1 MNKINISLVLAGAVV
16 LPLISGCNG
25 SSMPYSTVSPMVV
38 PASGAG
44 ASRNVTLTPQAIP
57 GIPRANNHNTT
68 GGYAPSN
75 VQTQFKIDVAEGT
88 KEINVIRDSA
98 DPFVITKPYMLK
110 NADPYAV
117 RNYLEAAVGAKSIN
131 ASPAQVT
138 AVKFSDGAGAV
149 LVSAEEYRFKDSEHG
164 KGIDGIV
171 ASLDRPGLNY
181 MPEANAYLYFPRI
194 SRASNLKDMLLKV
207 GSSSLDP
214 QFEIAPGT
222 ITVDAELNALV
233 IKAPKWNWEDM
244 RAMLQKYDR
253 AIPEFK
259 VTYRVLEIFAEND
272 DRIGV
277 DFQSWK
283 NNEGVDLFS
292 TGVVARRNWGTFFS
306 SAIEGNGSSRTSYW
320 NFNPKWNT
328 RYLDFMTSIGKAK
341 CLAQGEL
348 VVQNRKSSAI
358 QVASGFF
365 YDRTY
370 YIAGATSIAEGTTEF
385 AYTMPNP
392 DTILRESTSKIVPID
407 KLNQAFAAAG
417 VDSYLTKAGYTMRV
431 MGTQVGTATY
441 YDAIARKN
449 YQTLL
454 AAGNPVGSNGVPV
467 STLLAQIDEKKA
479 AALAAKTAAETAG
492 KKAAE
497 AAAAGDK
504 ESYEAYLAQSDK
516 YAADAADLVAEATA
530 IGEIASA
537 YSMKA
542 VNADQAAILA
552 NTTTSALSKYLTGY
566 VDATGNR
573 YSGNYYRDNYA
584 YVDAAPGIIHG
595 WLQYPMVTDGFQFN
609 LKVSPVITG
618 KAASMTF
625 EMQGNSLMGWNS
637 DGSAR
642 RSNSNISTTVQLPY
656 SGQEF
661 VLGGVRKS
669 ESVRSNS
676 GLPFFKDLPVIGRAF
691 STESES
697 IKQSQL
703 VVIAK
708 VEYSNP
714 DSFAGAEIR
723 ENLGK
728 IVKGVNKGMNSR
740 VGNMFFGQYGID
752 SDRPAREER
761 LNDVGNKINDEFKTV
776 K

>member
-1 MNKINISLVLAGAVV
+1 MNKLNISLILASVMCV
-16 LPLISGCNG
+16 PFISGCNSDSIPSG
-25 SSMPYSTVSPMVV
+25 MVAPVVV
-38 PASGAG
+38 PSGSG
-44 ASRNVTLTPQAIP
+44 VSRDIALTPQAIP
-57 GIPRANNHNTT
+57 GIPRSNNHSTT

-75 VQTQFKIDVAEGT
+75 VQAQLKINVSDGT
-88 KEINVIRDSA
+88 KEVKVIRDNN

-117 RNYLEAAVGAKSIN
+117 RSYLEAAVGAKSVN

-138 AVKFSDGAGAV
+138 AVKFSDGIGAV
-149 LVSAEEYRFKDSEHG
+149 LVSAEEYRFADSEDG

-171 ASLDRPGLNY
+171 ASLDRPGLS
-181 MPEANAYLYFPRI
+181 YLPDADAHIYFPRI
-194 SRASNLKDMLLKV
+194 SRASNLRDMLLKV

-214 QFEIAPGT
+214 EFEIAPGT
-222 ITVDAELNALV
+222 VTVDAELNALV
-233 IKAPKWNWEDM
+233 VKANKWNWNDM
-244 RAMLQKYDR
+244 LTMLKQYDR
-253 AIPEFK
+253 PIPEFK
-259 VTYRVLEIFAEND
+259 ITYRVLEIYAEND

-306 SAIEGNGSSRTSYW
+306 SAIEGNGSNRTSYW

-341 CLAQGEL
+341 CLAQGEM
-348 VVQNRKSSAI
+348 VVQNRKTSTI
-358 QVASGFF
+358 QVSSGFF

-370 YIAGATSIAEGTTEF
+370 YTAGAKTIAEGTTEF
-385 AYTMPNP
+385 AYNDINP

-407 KLNQAFAAAG
+407 KLNQAFAKAG
-417 VDSYLTKAGYTMRV
+417 VNSYLTKAGYTMRV

-441 YDAIARKN
+441 YDAIARKTA
-449 YQTLL
+449 QEL
-454 AAGNPVGSNGVPV
+454 AASKLIV
-467 STLLAQIDEKKA
+467 AQAQA
-479 AALAAKTAAETAG
+479 AYIA
-492 KKAAE
+492 
-497 AAAAGDK
+497 
-504 ESYEAYLAQSDK
+504 K
-516 YAADAADLVAEATA
+516 YAAYGITKTTEDAHADLMKSNADYATA
-530 IGEIASA
+530 YAASLIKDPETLA
-537 YSMKA
+537 S
-542 VNADQAAILA
+542 VA
-552 NTTTSALSKYLTGY
+552 NTKTSALSKYLTGY
-566 VDATGNR
+566 VDAAGNR
-573 YSGNYYRDNYA
+573 YSGNYYREDYG
-584 YVDAAPGIIHG
+584 YVNAAPGIIHG

-609 LKVSPVITG
+609 LTVSPVITG
-618 KAASMTF
+618 KAASMKF
-625 EMQGNSLMGWNS
+625 DMSGNSLLGWNS

-642 RSNSNISTTVQLPY
+642 RSKSETSTTVQLPY
-656 SGQEF
+656 NDQEF
-661 VLGGVRKS
+661 VIGGIRKS
-669 ESVRSNS
+669 ESVRSNT
-676 GLPFFKDLPVIGRAF
+676 GLPFVKDLPVIGRLF

-703 VVIAK
+703 VVLAR

-740 VGNMFFGQYGID
+740 VGNMFFGQYGLD
-752 SDRPAREER
+752 EDRAPREER
-761 LNDVGNKINDEFKTV
+761 LDHIGKVINDEYKTI

>member
-1 MNKINISLVLAGAVV
+1 MNKVNISLILAAAVV
-16 LPLISGCNG
+16 LPVISGCNSG
-25 SSMPYSTVSPMVV
+25 EMPYSSVAPVTV
-38 PASGAG
+38 PAGIAGAG
-44 ASRNVTLTPQAIP
+44 RSISVVPQAIP

-75 VQTQFKIDVAEGT
+75 VQAQLKINVADGT
-88 KEINVIRDSA
+88 KEVNVIRDNA
-98 DPFVITKPYMLK
+98 DPFVITKPYVLK

-149 LVSAEEYRFKDSEHG
+149 LVSAEEYRFKDSKHG

-171 ASLDRPGLNY
+171 AALDRKGLNY
-181 MPEANAYLYFPRI
+181 MPAADAYLYFPRI
-194 SRASNLKDMLLKV
+194 SRASNLRDMLIKV
-207 GSSSLDP
+207 GSSALDP

-233 IKAPKWNWEDM
+233 IKAPKWNWEEM
-244 RAMLQKYDR
+244 RAMLEQYDR
-253 AIPEFK
+253 PIPEFK
-259 VTYRVLEIFAEND
+259 ITYRVLEIFAEND

-292 TGVVARRNWGTFFS
+292 AGVFARRNWGTFFS

-348 VVQNRKSSAI
+348 LVQNRMSSAI

-370 YIAGATSIAEGTTEF
+370 YTAGAKTIAEGTTEF
-385 AYTMPNP
+385 AYTDINP
-392 DTILRESTSKIVPID
+392 DTILRESTSKIVPIGS
-407 KLNQAFAAAG
+407 LNNAFKDAG
-417 VDSYLTKAGYTMRV
+417 VDAYLTKAGYTMRV

-449 YQTLL
+449 YQTML
-454 AAGNPVGSNGVPV
+454 AAGLPVSAQTNFVGVPISNLEEKLAEANAAV
-467 STLLAQIDEKKA
+467 AALKAVGADAPTSPYHSKYLLASGKVDALTKA
-479 AALAAKTAAETAG
+479 IENMMMAELDP
-492 KKAAE
+492 E
-497 AAAAGDK
+497 
-504 ESYEAYLAQSDK
+504 
-516 YAADAADLVAEATA
+516 
-530 IGEIASA
+530 
-537 YSMKA
+537 
-542 VNADQAAILA
+542 QAAILA
-552 NTTTSALSKYLTGY
+552 NTTTSPLSKYLTGY
-566 VDATGNR
+566 VDANGNR
-573 YSGNYYRDNYA
+573 YSGNYYREDYG

-595 WLQYPMVTDGFQFN
+595 WLQYPMIVDGFQFN

-618 KAASMTF
+618 MAATLKID
-625 EMQGNSLMGWNS
+625 MQGNSLMGWNS

-642 RSNSNISTTVQLPY
+642 RSNSNIATTVQLPY
-656 SGQEF
+656 SGHEF
-661 VLGGVRKS
+661 VIGGVRKS
-669 ESVRSNS
+669 ESVRSNT
-676 GLPFFKDLPVIGRAF
+676 GLPFFKDLPVIGRVF

-708 VEYSNP
+708 VEYSKP
-714 DSFAGAEIR
+714 DSFAGTEVR

-740 VGNMFFGQYGID
+740 VGNMFFGQYGLD
-752 SDRPAREER
+752 SDLPEREKR
-761 LNDVGNKINDEFKTV
+761 LNHVGEKINDDYKTV

>member
-1 MNKINISLVLAGAVV
+1 MNKFNISLILAGAIV
-16 LPLISGCNG
+16 LPAISGCNSG
-25 SSMPYSTVSPMVV
+25 EMPSTSVAPMVV
-38 PASGAG
+38 PSGIG
-44 ASRNVTLTPQAIP
+44 SNGGITVTPQAIP
-57 GIPRANNHNTT
+57 GIARANNHAVT

-75 VQTQFKIDVAEGT
+75 VQAQLKINVSDGT
-88 KEINVIRDSA
+88 KEIKVIRDNA
-98 DPFVITKPYMLK
+98 DPFVITKSYMLK

-171 ASLDRPGLNY
+171 KTLDRPGLNY
-181 MPEANAYLYFPRI
+181 MPSADAYLYFPRI
-194 SRASNLKDMLLKV
+194 SRASNLKEMLLKV

-244 RAMLQKYDR
+244 RAMLKQYDR
-253 AIPEFK
+253 PVPEFK
-259 VTYRVLEIFAEND
+259 ITYRVLEIFAEND

-283 NNEGVDLFS
+283 NNEGVDLFA

-341 CLAQGEL
+341 CLAQGEM

-358 QVASGFF
+358 QVSSGFF

-370 YIAGATSIAEGTTEF
+370 YIAGAKSIAEGTTEF
-385 AYTMPNP
+385 AYTLPNP
-392 DTILRESTSKIVPID
+392 DTILRESTSKIVPIGS
-407 KLNQAFAAAG
+407 LNNALAGAG

-454 AAGNPVGSNGVPV
+454 AAGLPTNSTGVPISELQKIRAEKRIANGVPAPA
-467 STLLAQIDEKKA
+467 SDELDKYDD
-479 AALAAKTAAETAG
+479 ALAEKSAE
-492 KKAAE
+492 
-497 AAAAGDK
+497 
-504 ESYEAYLAQSDK
+504 YEALIKMIKNPTMTS
-516 YAADAADLVAEATA
+516 LTAE
-530 IGEIASA
+530 
-537 YSMKA
+537 
-542 VNADQAAILA
+542 QAAILA
-552 NTTTSALSKYLTGY
+552 NTTTSPLTKYLTGY
-566 VDATGNR
+566 VDANGNR
-573 YSGNYYRDNYA
+573 YSGNYYRDDYG

-618 KAASMTF
+618 KAASMTID
-625 EMQGNSLMGWNS
+625 MQGNSLMGWNS

-642 RSNSNISTTVQLPY
+642 RSNSNISTNVQLPY
-656 SGQEF
+656 SGHEF
-661 VLGGVRKS
+661 VIGGVRKS
-669 ESVRSNS
+669 ESVRTNT
-676 GLPFFKDLPVIGRAF
+676 GLPFFKDLPVIGRVF

-723 ENLGK
+723 EDLGK

-740 VGNMFFGQYGID
+740 VGNMFFGQYGLD
-752 SDRPAREER
+752 SDRPDREKR
-761 LNDVGNKINDEFKTV
+761 LNDLGEKINDEFKTI

>member
-38 PASGAG
+38 PASGSGAG
-44 ASRNVTLTPQAIP
+44 RNVTLTPQAIP

-68 GGYAPSN
+68 GGYAPTN

-181 MPEANAYLYFPRI
+181 MPEADAYLYFPRI

-244 RAMLQKYDR
+244 RAMLKQYDR

-259 VTYRVLEIFAEND
+259 VSYRVLEIFAEND

-348 VVQNRKSSAI
+348 IVQNRKSSAI

-385 AYTMPNP
+385 AYTLPNP
-392 DTILRESTSKIVPID
+392 DTILRESTSKIVPIN

-454 AAGNPVGSNGVPV
+454 AAGNPVSAQEKFAGIPI
-467 STLLAQIDEKKA
+467 STLE
-479 AALAAKTAAETAG
+479 G
-492 KKAAE
+492 KLAE
-497 AAAAGDK
+497 AQAGVAAYEAAG
-504 ESYEAYLAQSDK
+504 LSDT
-516 YAADAADLVAEATA
+516 ATA
-530 IGEIASA
+530 HPYYKDYMTLLGTVSALEDAIANKTMA
-537 YSMKA
+537 A
-542 VNADQAAILA
+542 VSADQAAILA
-552 NTTTSALSKYLTGY
+552 NTTTSPLSKYLTGY

-752 SDRPAREER
+752 SDRPARVER

>member
-44 ASRNVTLTPQAIP
+44 AGRNVTLTPQAIP

-68 GGYAPSN
+68 GGYAPTN

-181 MPEANAYLYFPRI
+181 MPEADAYLYFPRI

-244 RAMLQKYDR
+244 RAMLKQYDR

-259 VTYRVLEIFAEND
+259 VTYRVLEIYAEND

-292 TGVVARRNWGTFFS
+292 TGVIARRNWGTFFS

-348 VVQNRKSSAI
+348 IVQNRKSSAI

-392 DTILRESTSKIVPID
+392 DTILRESTSKIVPIN

-449 YQTLL
+449 YQTML
-454 AAGNPVGSNGVPV
+454 AAGLPTNSTGVPV
-467 STLLAQIDEKKA
+467 SKLQEIRAQKRVDNGLPAPTSDELDEYDTKLADLDTTGA
-479 AALAAKTAAETAG
+479 YAALLEMIQNPTMTKLT
-492 KKAAE
+492 
-497 AAAAGDK
+497 
-504 ESYEAYLAQSDK
+504 S
-516 YAADAADLVAEATA
+516 
-530 IGEIASA
+530 
-537 YSMKA
+537 
-542 VNADQAAILA
+542 DQAAILA
-552 NTTTSALSKYLTGY
+552 NTTTSPLSKYLTGY

-573 YSGNYYRDNYA
+573 YSGNYYREDYG

-752 SDRPAREER
+752 SDRPARVER

>member
-1 MNKINISLVLAGAVV
+1 MNKFNFSLFLAGAMIV
-16 LPLISGCNG
+16 PLVNGCK
-25 SSMPYSTVSPMVV
+25 SDSMPSGFAVPSVV
-38 PASGAG
+38 PAANGGA
-44 ASRNVTLTPQAIP
+44 REVVLTPQAIP
-57 GIPRANNHNTT
+57 GIPRANNHSTT

-75 VQTQFKIDVAEGT
+75 VQAQLKINVADGT
-88 KEINVIRDSA
+88 KEVKVIRDNA
-98 DPFVITKPYMLK
+98 DPFVITKPYVLK
-110 NADPYAV
+110 HADPYAV
-117 RNYLEAAVGAKSIN
+117 RSYLEAAVGAKSIN

-149 LVSAEEYRFKDSEHG
+149 LVSAEEYRFADSEDG

-171 ASLDRPGLNY
+171 ASLDRPGLTF
-181 MPEANAYLYFPRI
+181 MPEADAYLYFPRI
-194 SRASNLKDMLLKV
+194 SRAANLRDMLIKV
-207 GSSSLDP
+207 GSSELDP
-214 QFEIAPGT
+214 EFEIAPGT

-233 IKAPKWNWEDM
+233 IKASKWNWNDM
-244 RAMLQKYDR
+244 RTMLKQYDR
-253 AIPEFK
+253 PIPEFK
-259 VTYRVLEIFAEND
+259 ITYRVLEIYAEND

-292 TGVVARRNWGTFFS
+292 TGVIARRNWGTFFS
-306 SAIEGNGSSRTSYW
+306 SAIEGNGSNRTSYW

-341 CLAQGEL
+341 CLAQGEM

-358 QVASGFF
+358 QVNSGFF

-370 YIAGATSIAEGTTEF
+370 YTAGAKTIAEGTTEF
-385 AYTMPNP
+385 AYNDINP

-407 KLNQAFAAAG
+407 KLNQAFAGAG
-417 VDSYLTKAGYTMRV
+417 VNSYLTKAGYTMRV

-441 YDAIARKN
+441 YDAIASKT

-454 AAGNPVGSNGVPV
+454 N
-467 STLLAQIDEKKA
+467 
-479 AALAAKTAAETAG
+479 AKTAVAQYQAAVMAKGYTADQ
-492 KKAAE
+492 AH
-497 AAAAGDK
+497 
-504 ESYEAYLAQSDK
+504 AYLMANDPDYPTL
-516 YAADAADLVAEATA
+516 YAVSQQDTLTSE
-530 IGEIASA
+530 
-537 YSMKA
+537 
-542 VNADQAAILA
+542 QAAILA
-552 NTTTSALSKYLTGY
+552 NTKTSALSKWLTGY
-566 VDATGNR
+566 VDAAGNR
-573 YSGNYYRDNYA
+573 YSGNYYREDYG

-595 WLQYPMVTDGFQFN
+595 WLQYPMITDGFQFN

-618 KAASMTF
+618 KAASMKF
-625 EMQGNSLMGWNS
+625 ELQGNSLLGWNS

-642 RSNSNISTTVQLPY
+642 RSKSETSTTVQLPY
-656 SGQEF
+656 NNQEF
-661 VLGGVRKS
+661 VIGGIRKS
-669 ESVRSNS
+669 ESVRANT
-676 GLPFFKDLPVIGRAF
+676 GLPFFKDLPVIGRLF

-714 DSFAGAEIR
+714 DSFAGAEVR

-740 VGNMFFGQYGID
+740 VGNMFFDQYGLD
-752 SDRPAREER
+752 DDRADRAKR
-761 LNDVGNKINDEFKTV
+761 LNDISEKINDEYKTI

>member
-1 MNKINISLVLAGAVV
+1 MKKINISLFVAGAVI
-16 LPLISGCNG
+16 LPLLSGCKSDNVP
-25 SSMPYSTVSPMVV
+25 MMTSTPFAV
-38 PASGAG
+38 PANGG
-44 ASRNVTLTPQAIP
+44 ASREVMVTPQAIP
-57 GIPRANNHNTT
+57 GTPRSNNHAAT

-75 VQTQFKIDVAEGT
+75 VQAQLKINVADGT
-88 KEINVIRDSA
+88 KEIKVIRDNN

-117 RNYLEAAVGAKSIN
+117 RSYLEAAVGAKSVN

-138 AVKFSDGAGAV
+138 AVKFSDGAGAI
-149 LVSAEEYRFKDSEHG
+149 LVSAEEYRFADSKDG

-171 ASLDRPGLNY
+171 ASLDRKGLT
-181 MPEANAYLYFPRI
+181 YLPDADAHIYFPRI
-194 SRASNLKDMLLKV
+194 SRASNLRDMLLKV

-214 QFEIAPGT
+214 EFEIAPGT

-233 IKAPKWNWEDM
+233 IKANKWNWNDM
-244 RAMLQKYDR
+244 LTMLKQYDR
-253 AIPEFK
+253 PIPEFK
-259 VTYRVLEIFAEND
+259 ITYRVLEIYAEND

-283 NNEGVDLFS
+283 NNEGVDLFA

-306 SAIEGNGSSRTSYW
+306 SAIENSGSNRTSYW

-341 CLAQGEL
+341 CLAQGEM

-358 QVASGFF
+358 QVNSGFF

-370 YIAGATSIAEGTTEF
+370 YTAGAKTIAEGTTEF
-385 AYTMPNP
+385 AYNDINP
-392 DTILRESTSKIVPID
+392 DTILRESTSKIVPIGT
-407 KLNQAFAAAG
+407 LNQAFAEAG
-417 VDSYLTKAGYTMRV
+417 VNSYLTKAGYTMRV

-441 YDAIARKN
+441 YDAIARKT
-449 YQTLL
+449 YQELL
-454 AAGNPVGSNGVPV
+454 AAGLPTNANGVPV
-467 STLLAQIDEKKA
+467 STLQQIRTQKRLENGVPA
-479 AALAAKTAAETAG
+479 P
-492 KKAAE
+492 
-497 AAAAGDK
+497 AGDAMD
-504 ESYEAYLAQSDK
+504 AYDTTLA
-516 YAADAADLVAEATA
+516 AADATGAYAALIAA
-530 IGEIASA
+530 IQNPTMTPLKPE
-537 YSMKA
+537 
-542 VNADQAAILA
+542 QAAILG
-552 NTTTSALSKYLTGY
+552 NTQTSALSKWLTGY
-566 VDATGNR
+566 VDASGNR
-573 YSGNYYRDNYA
+573 YSGNYYREDYG

-595 WLQYPMVTDGFQFN
+595 WLQYPMVTNGFQFN

-618 KAASMTF
+618 KAASMKF
-625 EMQGNSLMGWNS
+625 DLSGNSLLGWNS

-642 RSNSNISTTVQLPY
+642 RSKSETSTTVQLPY
-656 SGQEF
+656 TDQEF
-661 VLGGVRKS
+661 VIGGIRKS
-669 ESVRSNS
+669 ESVRSNN
-676 GLPFFKDLPVIGRAF
+676 GLPFFKDLPVVGRLF

-708 VEYSNP
+708 VEYSKP

-740 VGNMFFGQYGID
+740 VGNMFFDQYLMD
-752 SDRPAREER
+752 DDRADRAKR
-761 LNDVGNKINDEFKTV
+761 LDHIGDKINDEFKTV